1 MNDQA
6 KDQALLEAL
15 SQGRMERMKA
25 RRGRVALK
33 MNADKDTL
41 MPSAISNTGFT
52 TSSDENEMG
61 KVGEIPLL
69 ALNKALGL
77 AHSKMEA
84 SSQKANAFVRDLYI
98 ETSANEVERRRI
110 IPKLTPLAVEIT
122 EPAIGTLVE
131 DIEKLDAYAVYEKL
145 KERQKVFTAL
155 LASKNEHISKL
166 QAEIIAQDNQYSDE
180 MAREAT
186 QIHLIL
192 ADLNG
197 AVDEYRRLVRAE
209 TDQLERAWLADRKQ
223 LLQKTLQSY
232 EGYLSKMAS
241 KQFAYYGQHP
251 ERVAAHLSEFD
262 MTITNETVEE
272 KQLKAKLE
280 QDIHVLTLKL
290 EEMKA
295 TFLFNSEKLEFN
307 YQVLKRR
314 DEENGAIM
322 TVQKRKINRL
332 NDVVSAL
339 RFKISKQRGSAE
351 KEVKSTAEDYG
362 RMQVQW
368 KEFNQKFER
377 FQRKD
382 QKLYKEV
389 AQMYT
394 DDILQAAKDVIKADR
409 VICETVLGTEWQ
421 CPDEWNVIIESTNGD
436 QLENS
441 LESKAVFSRDEWIAK
456 LNDENERSFL
466 LALESQV
473 GELLFDFPPEED
485 DVPQRMER
493 VLKAI
498 GIRNQTLY
506 TTLKSFSLN
515 AENQVSEVK
524 LLESILELNSK
535 YKSQNDFATV
545 PLWNVAMNAIKDP
558 QIQQWDMIYPAMT
571 DYFKAL
577 QRRNDLQT
585 DIAGLSKENGELKVL
600 INSFMASKDHDEL
613 QIPPEMTRQP
623 KN

>member
-197 AVDEYRRLVRAE
+197 AVDEYRRLVRTE

-232 EGYLSKMAS
+232 EGYLSKMAT

-295 TFLFNSEKLEFN
+295 TFLFNTEKLEFN

-339 RFKISKQRGSAE
+339 RSKINKQRGNAE
-351 KEVKSTAEDYG
+351 KEVKITAEDYG

-409 VICETVLGTEWQ
+409 VICETVLGTEWH
-421 CPDEWNVIIESTNGD
+421 CLDEWNVIIESTNGD
-436 QLENS
+436 HLENS
-441 LESKAVFSRDEWIAK
+441 LESKSVFSRNEWIAK

-535 YKSQNDFATV
+535 CKSQNDLATV

-571 DYFKAL
+571 NYFKAL

-585 DIAGLSKENGELKVL
+585 DIAGLSEENGELKTL
-600 INSFMASKDHDEL
+600 INNFMASKDHDEL